1 MTCAD
6 DLLPILT
13 RDEVRARMDEARRN
27 GYAGWLWPDV
37 ALEDWRAAVEEVARA
52 TRGVLHGE
60 AHVSLDIRDAKTAS
74 VAGYTSGMG
83 ALLGHW
89 IETGA
94 LSTTHALGDIFR
106 LHLSHN
112 RARMTKLAAIAQ
124 EIVERLEAAQA
135 APVVVK
141 GMHTAFA
148 YFPEPGARTLS
159 DIDLYVPTES
169 MSAAEEVFGA
179 LHYQRILRLRAP
191 YACDWVPPGARAE
204 PVTLAHVHQ
213 DDPWFF
219 DVQGSLNRRLLTG
232 RQVTLDA
239 LFSSSATTA
248 WPLSARGRVLKQ
260 PLLALHLAAHISQIL
275 LSATLQRVVELIFV
289 IRKDE
294 AHGALDWDSF
304 LAGAEK
310 IGGGRLVYPALA
322 FCEQLSPAIVPARVL
337 EACRADAPRNLRRV
351 VGNLSV
357 GTAQPLGRHSFRER
371 FMWAGTWRERLQ
383 QVAGE
388 FALDGRRQPLPAT
401 LRSVGTKLWA
411 LRRGRYSA

>member
-1 MTCAD
+1 MTGAD
-6 DLLPILT
+6 DHFPVLT
-13 RDEVRARMDEARRN
+13 RDEVRARMEQARRN

-37 ALEDWRAAVEEVARA
+37 PLEDWRATVEDIARV
-52 TRGVLHGE
+52 TRGVLRADG
-60 AHVSLDIRDAKTAS
+60 HVVLEDCEPKTAS

-94 LSTTHALGDIFR
+94 VDTTPALAGVFG

-112 RARMTKLAAIAQ
+112 RARMAKLAATAHD
-124 EIVERLEAAQA
+124 IVEGLDAAGA
-135 APVVVK
+135 APIVVK

-159 DIDLYVPTES
+159 DIDLYVPMES
-169 MSAAEEVFGA
+169 MPAAELMLAAGG
-179 LHYQRILRLRAP
+179 YRCIPRLRAP
-191 YACDWVPPGARAE
+191 YACDWVPSGQREE
-204 PVTLAHVHQ
+204 PHTLAYVHQ

-232 RQVTLDA
+232 KQVTLDA
-239 LFSSSATTA
+239 LFSPAATMT
-248 WPLSARGRVLKQ
+248 WPLSTRGRVLRQ
-260 PLLALHLAAHISQIL
+260 PLFALHLAAHISQIL
-275 LSATLQRVVELIFV
+275 LSATLQRVVELILV

-294 AHGALDWDSF
+294 ASGALRWDEF

-322 FCEQLSPAIVPARVL
+322 FCEQLAPGTVPAHVL
-337 EACRADAPRNLRRV
+337 EACRADAPRNLRQV

-357 GTAQPLGRHSFRER
+357 GTAQPLRRHSFRER

-411 LRRGRYSA
+411 LRRGRYTA

>member
-1 MTCAD
+1 MTCTGEVF
-6 DLLPILT
+6 PVLT
-13 RDEVRARMDEARRN
+13 PDEVQARMEGARRN
-27 GYAGWLWPDV
+27 GYAGWLWPNV
-37 ALEDWRAAVEEVARA
+37 ELEDWRAAVEEIARVTREVLRGEINVAI
-52 TRGVLHGE
+52 
-60 AHVSLDIRDAKTAS
+60 DICDPKTAS

-89 IETGA
+89 IGTGV
-94 LSTTHALGDIFR
+94 LGTPRELGDVFR

-112 RARMTKLAAIAQ
+112 RARMAKLAATAQ
-124 EIVERLEAAQA
+124 EIVERLNAAGV
-135 APVVVK
+135 APLVVK

-159 DIDLYVPTES
+159 DIDLYVPMDS
-169 MSAAEEVFGA
+169 MAAAEEVFDA
-179 LHYQRILRLRAP
+179 LGYQRILRLRAP
-191 YACDWVPPGARAE
+191 YACDWVPPDQRAE
-204 PVTLAHVHQ
+204 PLTLAYVHQ

-239 LFSSSATTA
+239 LFSPLATTP
-248 WPLSARGRVLKQ
+248 WSVTGQGRTLKQ

-275 LSATLQRVVELIFV
+275 LSATLQRVVELILV

-294 AHGALDWDSF
+294 ATGTLDWDDF

-322 FCEQLSPAIVPARVL
+322 FCEQLAPASVPAHVL
-337 EACRADAPRNLRRV
+337 DVCRADAPRNLRQV

-371 FMWAGTWRERLQ
+371 FMWAGNWRERLQ

-388 FALDGRRQPLPAT
+388 FALDGSRQPLTAT

-411 LRRGRYSA
+411 LRRGRYTA

>member
-1 MTCAD
+1 MTRTD
-6 DLLPILT
+6 DLFPMLT
-13 RDEVRARMDEARRN
+13 RDEVRTRTEQARRN

-37 ALEDWRAAVEEVARA
+37 PLQDWRAAVEDIAQV
-52 TRGVLHGE
+52 TRGVLRGDG
-60 AHVSLDIRDAKTAS
+60 HVALEDCDPTTAS

-83 ALLGHW
+83 ALFGHW
-89 IETGA
+89 IETSAVDTTRA
-94 LSTTHALGDIFR
+94 LADVFR
-106 LHLSHN
+106 QHLAHN
-112 RARMTKLAAIAQ
+112 RLRMAKLAAVAA
-124 EIVERLEAAQA
+124 ETVERLNAAGA
-135 APVVVK
+135 TPIIVK

-159 DIDLYVPTES
+159 DIDLYIS
-169 MSAAEEVFGA
+169 MSAMGAAEEIFAAAGY
-179 LHYQRILRLRAP
+179 HRILRLQAP
-191 YACDWVPPGARAE
+191 YACDWVPSGQREE
-204 PVTLAHVHQ
+204 PHTLAYVHQ

-232 RQVTLDA
+232 KQVTLDA
-239 LFSSSATTA
+239 LFSPAAMMT
-248 WPLSARGRVLKQ
+248 WPLSTRGRVLKQ

-275 LSATLQRVVELIFV
+275 LSATLQRVVELILV

-294 AHGALDWDSF
+294 ASGALRWDEF

-310 IGGGRLVYPALA
+310 IGGGRLIYPALE
-322 FCEQLSPAIVPARVL
+322 FCEQLAPGTVPARVL
-337 EACRADAPRNLRRV
+337 EACRADAPRNLRQV
-351 VGNLSV
+351 VGSLSV

-411 LRRGRYSA
+411 LRRGRYTA